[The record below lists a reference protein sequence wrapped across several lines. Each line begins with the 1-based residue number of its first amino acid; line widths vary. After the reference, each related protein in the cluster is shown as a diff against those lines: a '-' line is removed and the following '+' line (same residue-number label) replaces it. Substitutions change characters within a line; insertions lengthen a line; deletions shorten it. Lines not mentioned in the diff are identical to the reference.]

1 MLGLAVAAG
10 LGAAA
15 GLKDKVLAGGA
26 IVRVLF
32 KLICTSNAAANGA
45 IKAEPRR
52 RELAT
57 ETICPK
63 PQRRRKRGVEDVGW
77 GMCVVLGRLGRLG
90 AVGRIHN

>member
-1 MLGLAVAAG
+1 MLGLTGAAG

-52 RELAT
+52 RGGGSWPRKQFA
-57 ETICPK
+57 
-63 PQRRRKRGVEDVGW
+63 RRAGAAAQEGRGRRWLGDVCG
-77 GMCVVLGRLGRLG
+77 
-90 AVGRIHN
+90 VGRFGAQRT